1 MLREKAMRLL
11 ELFAGTGSVGEA
23 FRERGWEVV
32 SLDRDMDADLR
43 MDIMDWDYRRD
54 FEPGHF
60 DMIWASPP
68 CTEYSVA
75 KTRGVRRIPEANLV
89 VQRTLEIIHYFHPI
103 AYFLENPQ
111 TGQLKNQPFMQGNRY
126 TDVDYCRY
134 GTAYKKRT
142 RLWNNCPF
150 FQGRLCHKLC
160 GQMNEAKTRHR
171 EQAQNGLHYVN
182 GVATNSRT
190 FTRMQLYRIPRAL
203 VEDVADAVEIML
215 S

>member
-1 MLREKAMRLL
+1 LTESTMRLL
-11 ELFAGTGSVGEA
+11 ELFAGTGSVGEV

-43 MDIMDWDYRRD
+43 MDIVDWNFRRD
-54 FEPGHF
+54 FQPGHF

-68 CTEYSVA
+68 CTQYSVA
-75 KTRGVRRIPEANLV
+75 KTRGVRDIAQANAV
-89 VQRTLEIIHYFHPI
+89 VLRTLEIIHYLNPI

-111 TGQLKNQPFMQGNRY
+111 TGQLKQQPFMQGYRY

-142 RLWNNCPF
+142 RLWHNCPF
-150 FQGRLCHKLC
+150 FHGRLCHKLC
-160 GQMNEAKTRHR
+160 GQMNAAMAKHR
-171 EQAQNGLHYVN
+171 ERAQNGLHDVN
-182 GVATNSRT
+182 GVATSSRR
-190 FTRMQLYRIPRAL
+190 FSQMQLYHIPGAL
-203 VEDVADAVEIML
+203 AEDVADAVERML